1 MTTEPPSRAAPPAP
15 QATTLHAVARKP
27 PAAVSGDTP
36 LSQALALMN
45 GRRIGALVVVDA
57 AGAALGILT
66 RGDVLERVTMPQ
78 LSLDTPVSKVMSAP
92 VRTLDAGASAQ
103 DAVLMMSRHA
113 IRHLPVTERGRVVG
127 IVSERDLLTLQR
139 PSTER
144 LSDTI
149 HAAHSVDELRTVAH
163 EIRRF
168 AGELLAQGVG
178 AHQLT
183 KLISH
188 LNDVLTER
196 LVQLIAD
203 AHRLSLQR
211 ACWLSFGSEGRSE
224 QTIATDQDNGLVF
237 DSEAPARDRAAWLA
251 FAGDVNEALDACG
264 YPLCKG
270 NVMASNPQCC
280 LTSAEWCARFLG
292 WIEHGAPQ
300 DLLNASIYFDVRP
313 LAGRTELAQ
322 PMLDLVFSRPAQV
335 PRFIKQMAENAL
347 FRRPPLNWLG
357 VIDSQEVDGRAM
369 VNLKLQG
376 TAIFVDAAR
385 LYALA
390 HGVAQTSTLRRFEAV
405 GPMLHA
411 EPHESEG
418 WIAAFEFLQ
427 KLRLQV
433 QVMSNPSG
441 GAVAADHLNLAEV
454 PALNDID
461 RRVLKESFRVAR
473 RLQQRME
480 LDYQR

>member
-1 MTTEPPSRAAPPAP
+1 MTTEPLPHAAPPVP

-36 LSQALALMN
+36 LAQALALMH
-45 GRRIGALVVVDA
+45 GRRIGSLVVVDA

-66 RGDVLERVTMPQ
+66 RGDVVERVTLPQ
-78 LSLDTPVSKVMSAP
+78 LSLGVPVSQVMSSP
-92 VRTLDAGASAQ
+92 VRTLDIAASAQ
-103 DAVLMMSRHA
+103 DAVLLMSRHGF
-113 IRHLPVTERGRVVG
+113 RHVPVTDEGRVVG
-127 IVSERDLLTLQR
+127 IVSERDLLSLQR
-139 PSTER
+139 PSTEG
-144 LSDTI
+144 LSDAI
-149 HAAHSVDELRTVAH
+149 HAAHGVDELRVAAQD
-163 EIRRF
+163 IRRF

-188 LNDVLTER
+188 LNDVLTDR
-196 LVQLIAD
+196 LVHLTAD
-203 AHRLSLQR
+203 AHGLSLER

-237 DSEAPARDRAAWLA
+237 DSDAPARDRPAWLA

-270 NVMASNPQCC
+270 NVMASNPECC

-292 WIEHGAPQ
+292 WIEHGAPE

-313 LAGRTELAQ
+313 LAGRVELAQ
-322 PMLDLVFSRPAQV
+322 PMLDLVFSRPAKV
-335 PRFIKQMAENAL
+335 PRFVKQMADNAL
-347 FRRPPLNWLG
+347 FRRPPLNWFG
-357 VIDSQEVDGRAM
+357 AIDALEVDGRSM

-376 TAIFVDAAR
+376 TAIFVDVAR

-390 HGVAQTSTLRRFEAV
+390 HGVAQTSTRQRFEAIA
-405 GPMLHA
+405 PMLRA

-433 QVMSNPSG
+433 QVQP
-441 GAVAADHLNLAEV
+441 AAAGNANADDRLNMAEV
-454 PALNDID
+454 SALNDVD
-461 RRVLKESFRVAR
+461 RRVLKESFRIAR